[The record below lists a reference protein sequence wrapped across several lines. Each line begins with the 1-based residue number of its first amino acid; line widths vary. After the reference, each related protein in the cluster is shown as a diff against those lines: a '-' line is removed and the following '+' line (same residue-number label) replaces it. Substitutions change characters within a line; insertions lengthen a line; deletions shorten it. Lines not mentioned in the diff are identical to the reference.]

1 MKNSSLALAATDLV
15 EVFSTLYGS
24 VYQSDKENRIYL
36 NFSGRKAQYKLAC
49 LQRLKRVIDNIDL
62 ARMTDVDHPGI
73 EIIFLCGAEECFVLD
88 IHEIINLRELLNGTF
103 AMFELNSII
112 TDRLNRI
119 II

>member
-1 MKNSSLALAATDLV
+1 MRNNSLTLTNNNLI
-15 EVFSTLYGS
+15 EVFSTSFGS
-24 VYQSDKENRIYL
+24 VHQSDKENCIYL
-36 NFSGRKAQYKLAC
+36 NFAGKKAQYKMAC
-49 LQRLKRVIDNIDL
+49 LQRLKRVVDHIDL

-88 IHEIINLRELLNGTF
+88 IQEIINLKELLKGTF
-103 AMFELNSII
+103 AMFELNSIL

>member
-1 MKNSSLALAATDLV
+1 MKNNSNTLAETDLI
-15 EVFSTLYGS
+15 EVFSTPFGS
-24 VYQSDKENRIYL
+24 VYQSDKANCIFL

-73 EIIFLCGAEECFVLD
+73 EIVFLCGAEDCFVLD
-88 IHEIINLRELLNGTF
+88 IQEIINLKELLNGTF
-103 AMFELNSII
+103 AMFELNSIL